1 MHADGLAPENS
12 NAMSR
17 RRPTPRCWLFAP
29 GDSPHK
35 IEKAFSSGADA
46 VILDLEDS
54 VSLNGKADARRAVA
68 EALAQFAQAETQAWV
83 RINAL
88 DSGLA
93 QDDLNAVVAGRP
105 VGIVL
110 PKSVSV
116 ADVTTLG
123 AELTRREM
131 ELGFEVGAILILAI
145 TTETP
150 ASLFNLQTYSQD
162 TGRLCGL
169 TWGAEDLSAAI
180 GASSARDE
188 TGAYTPLY
196 ELARSLCLAGSAAA
210 GVAPIET
217 VYPNFRDLD
226 GLAHYLAKA
235 RRDGFVGMMAIHPGQ
250 VSAIMA
256 AFVPT
261 LQEQTWAR
269 QVVDLFAA
277 SPGAGALSLKG
288 QMVDLPHLLQAQH
301 ILKQT
306 S

>member
-1 MHADGLAPENS
+1 
-12 NAMSR
+12 MSQVL
-17 RRPTPRCWLFAP
+17 PTPRCWLFAP
-29 GDSPHK
+29 GDSPRK
-35 IEKAFSSGADA
+35 IEKAFGAGADA

-54 VSLNGKADARRAVA
+54 VSPEGKAGARRTVA
-68 EALAQFAQAETQAWV
+68 DALAQFAGAGAQAWV

-93 QDDLNAVVAGRP
+93 RDDLDAVMAGRP
-105 VGIVL
+105 AGIVL

-116 ADVTTLG
+116 AEVTALG
-123 AELTRREM
+123 ADLAVREPG
-131 ELGFEVGAILILAI
+131 LGLDVGATRILAI

-150 ASLFNLQTYSQD
+150 ASLFNLQTYGQD
-162 TGRLCGL
+162 AGRLSGL

-196 ELARSLCLAGSAAA
+196 ELARSLCLAGAAAA

-217 VYPNFRDLD
+217 VYPDFRDLD
-226 GLAHYLAKA
+226 GLARYLVKA
-235 RRDGFVGMMAIHPGQ
+235 RRDGFVGMMAIHPTQ
-250 VSAIMA
+250 VSSIMT

-261 LQEQTWAR
+261 PQEQAWAR
-269 QVVDLFAA
+269 QVVDLFGAN
-277 SPGAGALSLKG
+277 PQAGALALNGK
-288 QMVDLPHLLQAQH
+288 MVDRPHLLQAQH
-301 ILKQT
+301 ILKQM